1 MKRAVRYVFN
11 VVFEMVTGCYH
22 DSTASFVK
30 IYKRSSN
37 KQTKMINPLLKFIII
52 ALVFPN
58 ISLAQPPNLG
68 ATTDYAIFTSVG
80 ALGNT
85 GTTTN
90 ITGHIGTHVGAI
102 TGFGAP
108 NVVVGNIE
116 LANAATAQCLI
127 DVQAAYNEIV
137 AITPTVTSHPP
148 AFGTE
153 TLTAGVYNIGGAG
166 SLGGNL
172 ILDAEGNPDTL
183 FIFQFGGAFSAGA
196 ASSVILTG
204 GALACNVFWIAEG
217 AMDLAANT
225 NMKGT
230 LISNNG
236 AIGMGDGVILEGR
249 MLTTGGA
256 ASIYNGTINL
266 PICSI
271 ILSVCDLVISA
282 SAIAES
288 CAGNDGSID
297 LTIAGS
303 SSAYDVL
310 INGVIY
316 NSYSTGTYSIPSLA
330 DGMYQI
336 IAIDTLSN
344 SCQDTIDVIVLDGGA
359 SYSVIENITSCLND
373 TVIYPDNFNQVIIA
387 NTSHTSN
394 LLTTQG
400 CDSIIVTNVSVL
412 VVINDT
418 VNETIC
424 NGSQF
429 ISPQANSYGAGSFD
443 ETYTS
448 STGCDS
454 IVTFVVTEQIAYAS
468 TVNETICNG
477 SQFMSP
483 GGNSYGAGSYDET
496 YTSATG
502 CDSTV
507 TFVVTE
513 QIAYASSV
521 NETICNGSQFM
532 SPGGN
537 SYGAGSYDETYSS
550 ATGCDSTVTFV
561 VTEQIAYA
569 STVNETICNGSQFT
583 SPQANSYGAGSFDE
597 TYTSATGCDSTVA
610 FVVTEQIAYAS
621 TVNETVCNGSQF
633 TSPQANSYG
642 AGSFDET
649 YTSATGCDSTVT
661 FVVTEQIAYASTVNE
676 TICNGSQFMSPGG
689 NSYGAGSFD
698 ETYTSATGCD
708 STVTFVVTEQI
719 AYASSVNETI
729 CNGSQ
734 FTSPQANS
742 YGAGSYDETY
752 SSATGCDSTVTF
764 VVTEQIAYASTVN
777 ETICNG
783 SQFMSPGGNSYG
795 AGSYDETYSSATGCD
810 STVTFVVTEQIAYA
824 STVNETICNG
834 SQFTSPQ
841 ANSYGAGSFDE
852 TYTSATGCDSTV
864 TFVVTEQI
872 AYASSVNETICN
884 GSQFMSPGG
893 NSYGA
898 GSFDETY
905 TSSTGCDST
914 VTFVV
919 TEQIAYASTVNE
931 TICNGSQFMSPG
943 GNSYGAGSYD
953 ETYSSATGCD
963 STVTFVVT
971 EQIAYA
977 STVNETICN
986 GSQFTSPQANSY
998 GAGSFDET
1006 YTSATG
1012 CDSTVTF
1019 VVTEQI
1025 AYTSTVNETICN
1037 GSQFMSP
1044 GGNSYGAGSYDE
1056 TYTSATGCDSTVTF
1070 VVTEQIAYTSTVNET
1085 ICNGSQFTSPQ
1096 ANSYGAGSYDETY
1109 TSATGCDSTVTFV
1122 VTEQIAYA
1130 STVNETICNGSQ
1142 FISPQANSY
1151 GAGSFDETYTSST
1164 GCDSTVTFVVTEQ
1177 IAYTSTVNETICNG
1191 SQFMSPGGNSY
1202 GAGSY
1207 DETYTSATGCDS
1219 TVTFVVTEQIAYA
1232 STVNET
1238 ICNGSQFMSP
1248 GGNSYGAGSY
1258 DETYTSATGCD
1269 STVTFVVTEQIA
1281 YASTVNETIC
1291 NGSQFT
1297 SPQANSYGA
1306 GSYDETYTSAT
1317 GCDSTVTFVV
1327 TEQIAYAST
1336 VNETICNGSQFISPQ
1351 ANSYGAG
1358 SYDEMYSSA
1367 TGCDSTVTFVV
1378 TEQIA
1383 YASTVNETICNGSQ
1397 FISPQANSYG
1407 AGSYDEMYS
1416 SAAGCDSIVTFVVT
1430 EQIIYTST
1438 VNETICNGSQF
1449 TSPQANSYGAGSYD
1463 ETYTSATGC
1472 DSTVTFVVTEQI
1484 AYASTVNET
1493 ICFGSQFM
1501 SPQGNIYGAG
1511 SFDETYTSATGCDSA
1526 VTFVITDLGPIINT
1540 VYEYIC
1546 YGDEYITSQGNVF
1559 GPGTY
1564 TESLIS
1570 SNGCDSVVILI
1581 ISEYDQVTADFF
1593 FNSVELT
1600 SLNSEVQFINTS
1612 SGAQYYIWD
1621 FGDQT
1626 LNSSDFSPIHQFELF
1641 EAETYDVTLI
1651 AINEFGCTDS
1661 IVKKV
1666 VVKEELI
1673 FYIPNTF
1680 TPDGN
1685 ELNQTFTPVFTSGF
1699 DPFDYSL
1706 LIFNRWGELVF
1717 ESHDAKLGWDG
1728 SYKGQYSQDGSYIWK
1743 IEFKDFYSAKRYLE
1757 TGHMNLLR

>member
-1 MKRAVRYVFN
+1 MIYLVFFRGPDAKRSTFPIVLTNTFFMKRAVRYIFS
-11 VVFEMVTGCYH
+11 VVFEVITECCHKMAT
-22 DSTASFVK
+22 SFSK
-30 IYKRSSN
+30 IHKRSSS
-37 KQTKMINPLLKFIII
+37 KQTKIISPLLKFIVS
-52 ALVFPN
+52 ALLFPN

-68 ATTDYAIFTSVG
+68 TASNYAIFTSLG

-108 NVVVGNIE
+108 NVVIGNIE
-116 LANAATAQCLI
+116 LANASTAQCLI
-127 DVQAAYNEIV
+127 DVQAAYDEIV

-153 TLTAGVYNIGGAG
+153 TLTAGVYNTGGAG

-196 ASSVILTG
+196 SSNVILTG

-217 AMDLAANT
+217 AMHLAANT

-230 LISNNG
+230 IVSNNG
-236 AIGMGDGVILEGR
+236 AISMGDGVALEGR
-249 MLTTGGA
+249 MLTTNGA

-271 ILSVCDLVISA
+271 TPSVCDLVING

-288 CAGNDGSID
+288 CTGNDGSID

-303 SSAYDVL
+303 SFVYDVL
-310 INGVIY
+310 INSVTY
-316 NSYSTGTYSIPSLA
+316 SSYFTGTYSIPSLS

-336 IAIDTLSN
+336 IAIDTSSN
-344 SCQDTIDVIVLDGGA
+344 TCQDTIDVIVPNGGA
-359 SYSVIENITSCLND
+359 SYNVIENITSCLND

-412 VVINDT
+412 VVTNDI
-418 VNETIC
+418 VNETVC

-429 ISPQANSYGAGSFD
+429 TSPQANSYGAGSFD

-448 STGCDS
+448 ANGCDS
-454 IVTFVVTEQIAYAS
+454 TVTFVVTEQIAYAS
-468 TVNETICNG
+468 TVNETVCNGLQFTSPQANNYGAGSYDETYTSATGCDSTVTFVVTEQIAYASTVNETVCNGFQFTSPQANNYGAGSFDETYTSSTGCDSTVTFVVTEQIAYVSTVNETICNG
-477 SQFMSP
+477 SQFTSP
-483 GGNSYGAGSYDET
+483 EANSYGAGSYDET

-513 QIAYASSV
+513 QIAYTNTV
-521 NETICNGSQFM
+521 NETVCNGFQFT
-532 SPGGN
+532 SPQAN
-537 SYGAGSYDETYSS
+537 SYGAGSFDETYSS

-569 STVNETICNGSQFT
+569 STVNETVCNGFQFTSPQANIYGAGSYDETYISATGCDSTVTFVVTEQIAYANTVNETVCNGFQFTSPGGNSYGAGSFDEMYTSATGCDSTVTFVVTEQIAYANTVNETICNGSQFT
-583 SPQANSYGAGSFDE
+583 SPQAN
-597 TYTSATGCDSTVA
+597 
-610 FVVTEQIAYAS
+610 
-621 TVNETVCNGSQF
+621 N
-633 TSPQANSYG
+633 YG

-676 TICNGSQFMSPGG
+676 TVCNGSQFTSPQA
-689 NSYGAGSFD
+689 NNYGAGSFD

-719 AYASSVNETI
+719 AYASTVNETV
-729 CNGSQ
+729 CNGFQ
-734 FTSPQANS
+734 FTSPQAN
-742 YGAGSYDETY
+742 
-752 SSATGCDSTVTF
+752 
-764 VVTEQIAYASTVN
+764 N
-777 ETICNG
+777 
-783 SQFMSPGGNSYG
+783 
-795 AGSYDETYSSATGCD
+795 
-810 STVTFVVTEQIAYA
+810 
-824 STVNETICNG
+824 
-834 SQFTSPQ
+834 
-841 ANSYGAGSFDE
+841 YGAGSFDE

-872 AYASSVNETICN
+872 AYAS
-884 GSQFMSPGG
+884 
-893 NSYGA
+893 
-898 GSFDETY
+898 
-905 TSSTGCDST
+905 
-914 VTFVV
+914 
-919 TEQIAYASTVNE
+919 TVNE
-931 TICNGSQFMSPG
+931 TVCNGF
-943 GNSYGAGSYD
+943 
-953 ETYSSATGCD
+953 
-963 STVTFVVT
+963 
-971 EQIAYA
+971 
-977 STVNETICN
+977 
-986 GSQFTSPQANSY
+986 QFTSPQAN
-998 GAGSFDET
+998 
-1006 YTSATG
+1006 
-1012 CDSTVTF
+1012 
-1019 VVTEQI
+1019 I
-1025 AYTSTVNETICN
+1025 
-1037 GSQFMSP
+1037 
-1044 GGNSYGAGSYDE
+1044 
-1056 TYTSATGCDSTVTF
+1056 
-1070 VVTEQIAYTSTVNET
+1070 
-1085 ICNGSQFTSPQ
+1085 
-1096 ANSYGAGSYDETY
+1096 YGAGSYDETY

-1130 STVNETICNGSQ
+1130 STVNETVCNGFQ
-1142 FISPQANSY
+1142 FTSPQANIY
-1151 GAGSFDETYTSST
+1151 GAGSYDETYISAT

-1177 IAYTSTVNETICNG
+1177 IAYTSTVNEIICNG
-1191 SQFMSPGGNSY
+1191 SQFTSPQANIY
-1202 GAGSY
+1202 GAGSF
-1207 DETYTSATGCDS
+1207 DETYTSVTGCDS
-1219 TVTFVVTEQIAYA
+1219 TVTFVVTEQIAYTI
-1232 STVNET
+1232 TVNET
-1238 ICNGSQFMSP
+1238 VCNGFQFTSP
-1248 GGNSYGAGSY
+1248 QANNYGAGSF
-1258 DETYTSATGCD
+1258 DEMYTSATGCD

-1297 SPQANSYGA
+1297 SPQGNSYGA
-1306 GSYDETYTSAT
+1306 GSFDETYTSATGCDSTVTFVMTEQIAYASTVNETVCNGFQFTSPQGNNYGAGSFDETYTSATGCDSTVTFVVTEQIAYASTVSETVCNGFQFTSPQANNYGAGSFDETYTSAT

-1336 VNETICNGSQFISPQ
+1336 VNET
-1351 ANSYGAG
+1351 
-1358 SYDEMYSSA
+1358 
-1367 TGCDSTVTFVV
+1367 V
-1378 TEQIA
+1378 
-1383 YASTVNETICNGSQ
+1383 
-1397 FISPQANSYG
+1397 
-1407 AGSYDEMYS
+1407 
-1416 SAAGCDSIVTFVVT
+1416 
-1430 EQIIYTST
+1430 
-1438 VNETICNGSQF
+1438 CNGSQF
-1449 TSPQANSYGAGSYD
+1449 TSPQANIYGAGSFD

-1472 DSTVTFVVTEQI
+1472 DSTVTFVVTE
-1484 AYASTVNET
+1484 
-1493 ICFGSQFM
+1493 
-1501 SPQGNIYGAG
+1501 
-1511 SFDETYTSATGCDSA
+1511 
-1526 VTFVITDLGPIINT
+1526 LGPIINT

-1546 YGDEYITSQGNVF
+1546 FGDEYISSLGNVF
-1559 GPGTY
+1559 GPGTF

-1570 SNGCDSVVILI
+1570 SFGCDSVVILI

-1593 FNSVELT
+1593 FNSAELT

-1626 LNSSDFSPIHQFELF
+1626 LNSSDFSPSHQFELF
-1641 EAETYDVTLI
+1641 EAETYNVTLTV
-1651 AINEFGCTDS
+1651 INEFGCTDS

-1728 SYKGQYSQDGSYIWK
+1728 SYKGQYSQEGSYIWK
-1743 IEFKDFYSAKRYLE
+1743 IEVKDFYSAKRYLE